1 MFRYNGFICDMI
13 KESSVLDIFHFNI
26 SMSLFLVVIENLF
39 FLKRFDY
46 ISVDALLYSVFVDEI

>member
-1 MFRYNGFICDMI
+1 MI
-13 KESSVLDIFHFNI
+13 KESSVLDIFHFNV